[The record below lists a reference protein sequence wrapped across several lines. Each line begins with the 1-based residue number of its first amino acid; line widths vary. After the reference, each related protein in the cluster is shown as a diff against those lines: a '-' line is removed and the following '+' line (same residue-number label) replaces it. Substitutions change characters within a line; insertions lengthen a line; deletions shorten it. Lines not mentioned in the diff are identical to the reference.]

1 MHPELL
7 SLSLFMLGTSCSPG
21 PNNIVASYSGFNF
34 GVIKT
39 FPHML
44 GVIFGF
50 TTVVCV
56 LNFGLINIFKIYPLI
71 QEILKIS
78 GSIFLVYL
86 AYKIAFSKN
95 VKENKKENPVKFIET
110 FFFQFL
116 NPKGV
121 IVAIIIVSTYVESG
135 NNFINYSFWVILVSF
150 LCALISI
157 TFWTFVGKFFR
168 RFATN
173 EKFIKVFNYVMSSLL
188 LACIATFYL
197 WFWFIIKPK

>member
-50 TTVVCV
+50 TSVVCV
-56 LNFGLINIFKIYPLI
+56 LNFGLINIFKLYPLI

-95 VKENKKENPVKFIET
+95 VKENTKENPVKFIET

-121 IVAIIIVSTYVESG
+121 IVAFIIVSTYVESG
-135 NNFINYSFWVILVSF
+135 SNFINYSFWVILVSF
-150 LCALISI
+150 LCAFISI

-173 EKFIKVFNYVMSSLL
+173 EKFIKVFNYVMSCLL
-188 LACIATFYL
+188 LSCIATFYL
-197 WFWFIIKPK
+197 

>member
-50 TTVVCV
+50 TSVVCV
-56 LNFGLINIFKIYPLI
+56 LNFGLINIFKLYPLI

-86 AYKIAFSKN
+86 AYKIEFSKN
-95 VKENKKENPVKFIET
+95 IKENKKENPVKFIET

-135 NNFINYSFWVILVSF
+135 TNFINYSFWVILVSF

-188 LACIATFYL
+188 LACIVTFYL
-197 WFWFIIKPK
+197 

>member
-34 GVIKT
+34 GVVKT

-50 TTVVCV
+50 TSMVCV
-56 LNFGLINIFKIYPLI
+56 LNFGLINIFKIYPLL

-78 GSIFLVYL
+78 GSLFLVYL

-95 VKENKKENPVKFIET
+95 QTENKKENPVKFFDT

-121 IVAIIIVSTYVESG
+121 IVGIIIVSTYVESG

-150 LCALISI
+150 TCALISI

-173 EKFIKVFNYVMSSLL
+173 EKFIKIFNYVMASLL
-188 LACIATFYL
+188 LGCIGTFYL
-197 WFWFIIKPK
+197 